1 MFHMRETSGSLSLAL
16 SRNNWALLV
25 INRGE
30 MDLIVFGASGRLG
43 LKIVERAL
51 AGGHRV
57 RAFVRIPSKITLQH
71 PYLTLFQGDS
81 MDAGAVYK
89 ALAEQEAV
97 ISTLGPERPPLPGM
111 MEKSAQNIV
120 TAMKEHGIYRLVS
133 TTGAGVW
140 QQKDQPKPIDY
151 VIAILLNIV
160 AREVVRDSAA
170 NVEVIKA
177 SNLDWTVVRFPRL
190 TDDPPSGK
198 YRVGYINKAS
208 SSQFARA
215 DAADFILKELTEKK
229 WVRKAPLVSY

>member
-1 MFHMRETSGSLSLAL
+1 
-16 SRNNWALLV
+16 
-25 INRGE
+25 

-57 RAFVRIPSKITLQH
+57 RAFVRMPSKITMQH
-71 PYLTLFQGDS
+71 PYLSLFQGDS

-89 ALAEQEAV
+89 ALAGQDAV
-97 ISTLGPERPPLPGM
+97 ISTLGPERPPIAEM
-111 MEKSAQNIV
+111 MEKSARNIV
-120 TAMKEHGIYRLVS
+120 TAMKEQGIYRLVS

-140 QQKDQPKPIDY
+140 QEKDQPKPIDY
-151 VIAILLNIV
+151 LIAILLNIF
-160 AREVVRDSAA
+160 AKEVVRDSAA

-177 SNLDWTVVRFPRL
+177 SDLDWTIVRFPRL
-190 TDDPPSGK
+190 TDGPRTGK
-198 YRVGYINKAS
+198 YRVGYINRES

-215 DAADFILKELTEKK
+215 DGADFILKELTEKK

>member
-1 MFHMRETSGSLSLAL
+1 
-16 SRNNWALLV
+16 
-25 INRGE
+25 

-57 RAFVRIPSKITLQH
+57 RAFVRTPSKITIQH

-97 ISTLGPERPPLPGM
+97 ISVLGPERPPVPEM

-120 TAMKEHGIYRLVS
+120 TAMKKHGIYRLVS

-151 VIAILLNIV
+151 LIAILLNIF
-160 AREVVRDSAA
+160 AKEVLRDSAA

-177 SNLDWTVVRFPRL
+177 SNLDWTIVRFPRL
-190 TDDPPSGK
+190 TDGPATGK
-198 YRVGYINKAS
+198 YRVGYINES
-208 SSQFARA
+208 SSSRFSRA
-215 DAADFILKELTEKK
+215 DGADFILKELTEKK

>member
-1 MFHMRETSGSLSLAL
+1 
-16 SRNNWALLV
+16 
-25 INRGE
+25 

-57 RAFVRIPSKITLQH
+57 RAFVRIPSKITIQH

-97 ISTLGPERPPLPGM
+97 ISALGPERPPVPEM

-120 TAMKEHGIYRLVS
+120 TAMKKHGIYRLVS

-151 VIAILLNIV
+151 LIAILLNIF
-160 AREVVRDSAA
+160 AKEVLRDSAA

-177 SNLDWTVVRFPRL
+177 SNLDWTIVRFPRL
-190 TDDPPSGK
+190 TDGPATGK
-198 YRVGYINKAS
+198 YRVGYINES
-208 SSQFARA
+208 SSSRFSRA
-215 DAADFILKELTEKK
+215 DGADFILKELTEKK

>member
-1 MFHMRETSGSLSLAL
+1 
-16 SRNNWALLV
+16 
-25 INRGE
+25 

-51 AGGHRV
+51 AAGHRV
-57 RAFVRIPSKITLQH
+57 RAFVRTPSKITMQH

-89 ALAEQEAV
+89 ALAGQDAV
-97 ISTLGPERPPLPGM
+97 ISALGPERPPIPEM
-111 MEKSAQNIV
+111 MEKSARNIV
-120 TAMKEHGIYRLVS
+120 TAMKEHSMYRLVS

-140 QQKDQPKPIDY
+140 QQKDQPKAIDY
-151 VIAILLNIV
+151 VMAILLNIFV
-160 AREVVRDSAA
+160 KEVLRDSAA

-177 SNLDWTVVRFPRL
+177 SSLDWTIVRFPRL
-190 TDDPPSGK
+190 TDGPATGK
-198 YRVGYINKAS
+198 YRVGYINRES

-215 DAADFILKELTEKK
+215 DGADFILKELTEKK